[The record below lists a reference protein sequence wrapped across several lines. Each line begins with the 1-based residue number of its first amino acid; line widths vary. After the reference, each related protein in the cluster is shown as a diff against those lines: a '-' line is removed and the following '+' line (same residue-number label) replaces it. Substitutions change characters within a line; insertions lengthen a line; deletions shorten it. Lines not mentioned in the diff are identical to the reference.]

1 MIIKVLGA
9 VLCGV
14 GLIWILQGVGV
25 LPGSFMTGQSLW
37 AVIGGLALIV
47 GLVILTLGRRSR
59 RDRASEAEAPSSIA
73 LSGAAN
79 DGPDC
84 GNDGGGAD

>member
-25 LPGSFMTGQSLW
+25 LPGSFMTGQIVW
-37 AVIGGLALIV
+37 AAIGGFALIV
-47 GLVILTLGRRSR
+47 GLMMLAMGRRSR
-59 RDRASEAEAPSSIA
+59 RRNGSD
-73 LSGAAN
+73 
-79 DGPDC
+79 
-84 GNDGGGAD
+84 DGGGDYGDSDGGGDGGGD

>member
-25 LPGSFMTGQSLW
+25 LPGSFMTGQIVW
-37 AVIGGLALIV
+37 AAIGGFALIV
-47 GLVILTLGRRSR
+47 GLMMLAVGRRNR
-59 RDRASEAEAPSSIA
+59 RRNGSD
-73 LSGAAN
+73 
-79 DGPDC
+79 
-84 GNDGGGAD
+84 DGGGD

>member
-25 LPGSFMTGQSLW
+25 LPGSFMTGQVVW
-37 AVIGGLALIV
+37 AAIGGFALIV
-47 GLVILTLGRRSR
+47 GLVLLAMGRREQR
-59 RDRASEAEAPSSIA
+59 RNGSD
-73 LSGAAN
+73 
-79 DGPDC
+79 
-84 GNDGGGAD
+84 DGGGGGYADDGGGD